1 MITKTFSALVIGAAA
16 LLSLLAGGMLPASAT
31 PLEEPAA
38 DPASITW
45 AIQPATDA
53 GPDGRISLR
62 HSVAGGESV
71 SDLVGVSNFSSVP
84 ARFAIYASE
93 GTITADGSFDLVPSS
108 EGAEDGSWV
117 TIEPVDGSTARE
129 GGGIIIDVP
138 AGAVALVPVRVDVP
152 ANATPGDHPAGIVAE
167 LVRDDDDAVTLSTR
181 VGVRVHLRVTGDLIA
196 ELVPTAVDTSYAPS
210 WNPFS
215 PGVLTV
221 SYVMAN
227 DGNIRL
233 GAQGSVSAGGPFGIA
248 GKTASSEQREIL
260 PGEQKQVVTQLEVWP
275 LLMSWG
281 DVAVVPN
288 VVGGDDDVAVEA
300 ASIEFV
306 AWTVP
311 WAQLIALAVVV
322 AGVFVFRLTKRRSEA
337 RTQARIDAAVAAA
350 TGAPALSP
358 SFGPMGE
365 LPPGPTSS
373 D

>member
-1 MITKTFSALVIGAAA
+1 MITKTFSALVVGVAA
-16 LLSLLAGGMLPASAT
+16 LLPVLAGGMLPASAHST
-31 PLEEPAA
+31 EEPAA

-53 GPDGRISLR
+53 GPDGRTSLR

-71 SDLVGVSNFSSVP
+71 GDIVGVSNFSSVP
-84 ARFAIYASE
+84 ARFAVYSSV
-93 GTITADGSFDLVPSS
+93 GTITADGSFDLAPPSDDD
-108 EGAEDGSWV
+108 EGSWV
-117 TIEPVDGSTARE
+117 TVEPVDGSTARE

-138 AGAVALVPVRVDVP
+138 AGAVALIPVRIDVP

-167 LVRDDDDAVTLSTR
+167 LVREGDDAVTLSTR
-181 VGVRVHLRVTGDLIA
+181 VGVRVHLRVTGDLVA

-210 WNPFS
+210 WNPFA

-233 GAQGSVSAGGPFGIA
+233 GAQGSVSAGGPFGLA

-260 PGEQKQVVTQLEVWP
+260 PGEHKQIVTQLEVWP
-275 LLMSWG
+275 LFMNWG
-281 DVAVVPN
+281 DVEVVPN
-288 VVGGDDDVAVEA
+288 VVGEDDDVAVDA
-300 ASIEFV
+300 ASTQFV

-311 WAQLIALAVVV
+311 WAQLVALAVVI
-322 AGVFVFRLTKRRSEA
+322 AGVFLFRFTKRRSEA

-350 TGAPALSP
+350 VGTPELSS
-358 SFGPMGE
+358 SFGPRKE